1 MDQQNSAMI
10 SKLMSRKKSYERMMN
25 IEDTIGNGGRAQAYN
40 INDLSSKK
48 SQDVLLSAARPSQLG
63 RINNSQTS
71 VKKQLNYY
79 DSTPQQSHNRKMN
92 SGLRNRNGGN
102 NGSNSLTP

>member
-1 MDQQNSAMI
+1 MI

-25 IEDTIGNGGRAQAYN
+25 IEDTMGNGGRGQAYN
-40 INDLSSKK
+40 INDLSNKK
-48 SQDVLLSAARPSQLG
+48 SQDALLSAARPSQLA
-63 RINNSQTS
+63 RINNSQSS

-79 DSTPQQSHNRKMN
+79 ESTPQQNHARKMN

-102 NGSNSLTP
+102 NG